1 MRFNMCQRME
11 MARAKKMLTMTLD
24 PALVARLDK
33 WIAEQQF
40 PPARNAV
47 IEAAVTAFLD
57 KQDGKK

>member
-40 PPARNAV
+40 TPARNAV